1 MSIASEI
8 TRLQGVKSDIL
19 QAIAG
24 KGVTVPAGSMLDD
37 CPALIAS
44 IPGPTYGDGVIIGD
58 KHYDTVIIG
67 SQEWITYALDYTP
80 SGVTVGTN
88 AYYYNDDES
97 TYGWNG
103 YKCGLLYD
111 YNAVAVIVADTS
123 LPSGWR
129 VPSESDL
136 LALISSLNGGGASA
150 LKAKD
155 KSVTSSF
162 PVNWYGN
169 NTTGL
174 SVLTNGGRRP
184 DASYYGNTDRTGLWV
199 SSARKYLPISDT
211 GQELIIN
218 SESDNAWCNSIYLVR
233 DT

>member
-19 QAIAG
+19 TVIAD
-24 KGVTVPAGSMLDD
+24 KGVTVPAGSALDD
-37 CPALIAS
+37 CPGLIAS
-44 IPGPTYGDGVIIGD
+44 IPGPTYGDGVTIGD

-80 SGVTVGTN
+80 PGVTVGTN
-88 AYYYNDDES
+88 AYYYNNDET

-103 YKCGLLYD
+103 YKCGLLYNYD
-111 YNAVAVIVADTS
+111 AVAIIVADTS

-136 LALISSLNGGGASA
+136 LALISSLNGGGTSA

-155 KSVTSSF
+155 KSVTASF
-162 PVNWYGN
+162 PINWYGN

-174 SVLTNGGRRP
+174 SVLPNGGRKP
-184 DASYYGNTDRTGLWV
+184 DASYYGDTSRTGLWA
-199 SSARKYLPISDT
+199 SNSRKYLAIDYKS
-211 GQELIIN
+211 QELVLG
-218 SESDNAWCNSIYLVR
+218 SESNNAWCNSIYLVR